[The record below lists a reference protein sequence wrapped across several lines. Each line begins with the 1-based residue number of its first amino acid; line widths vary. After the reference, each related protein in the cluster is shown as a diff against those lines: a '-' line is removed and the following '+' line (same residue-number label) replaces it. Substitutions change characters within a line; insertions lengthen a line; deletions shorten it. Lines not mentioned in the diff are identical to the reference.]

1 MAGKPTKV
9 KGQVEEVVGILT
21 GNKKL
26 ESKGKVDRRVG
37 EAEEKVGRV
46 KDKVE
51 EAAEKIERKAGKA
64 IKKTKGLAHKK

>member
-9 KGQVEEVVGILT
+9 KGQVEEVVGIIT

-37 EAEEKVGRV
+37 EVKEKVSRV
-46 KDKVE
+46 KDKVDKTTD
-51 EAAEKIERKAGKA
+51 KIERKAGKV
-64 IKKTKGLAHKK
+64 IDKSKGLGHKK